1 MDEFIFIIFIQLL
14 SYHRFFQYRN
24 IERIVYPV
32 VPPKVEYKLTN
43 IGKTLDKV
51 VYAICDWGGMN
62 FWKKFLNRKMLKFK
76 YIGKRRLN
84 FERVIQSKAS
94 LSICYCGFKIT
105 LIVLS
110 FF

>member
-1 MDEFIFIIFIQLL
+1 MDEFIFIIFIQLF

-51 VYAICDWGGMN
+51 VYAICDWGGDE
-62 FWKKFLNRKMLKFK
+62 FLEE
-76 YIGKRRLN
+76 I
-84 FERVIQSKAS
+84 SK
-94 LSICYCGFKIT
+94 
-105 LIVLS
+105 
-110 FF
+110 